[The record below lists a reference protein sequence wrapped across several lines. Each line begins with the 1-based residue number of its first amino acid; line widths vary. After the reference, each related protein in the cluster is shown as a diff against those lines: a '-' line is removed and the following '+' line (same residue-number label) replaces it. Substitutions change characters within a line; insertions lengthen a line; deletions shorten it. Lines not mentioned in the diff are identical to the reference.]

1 MARLRSKG
9 KNFLRVSRSFQNSQK
24 NVDLC
29 PAATSTHQTRQYIP
43 RVSFFAVHLASQE
56 TSLKSP
62 LKMATTAK
70 QFPKRSNKKSYGTP
84 KVAFLSVVTSQQY
97 IEVTANSSQRSYC
110 HSSVGRRSPA
120 KPKSPRPSSVAALG
134 VRDFERG
141 GYFRGET

>member
-70 QFPKRSNKKSYGTP
+70 QFPKRSNKKSYGTHQSCFSERSDISTVHRSHNQLVS
-84 KVAFLSVVTSQQY
+84 KVILPLLSRTTITGQTKISTT
-97 IEVTANSSQRSYC
+97 IISCSS
-110 HSSVGRRSPA
+110 GRTRL
-120 KPKSPRPSSVAALG
+120 RT
-134 VRDFERG
+134 RR
-141 GYFRGET
+141 